1 MAIQLLQA
9 LSVLPNLPVRLFH
22 DGSGVASGAAR
33 VGATL
38 LCWGGLTAS
47 LPLRA
52 TAQDLFIYPAGGQS
66 AEQQRQDSLECRLW
80 AMDQTGFD
88 PTAPIPDTRSEITPE
103 PRARNQG
110 ASDVARSTARGA
122 LVGTAAGAIMGNTGR
137 GALAGTAGGAI
148 VGAGRQVDQSRD
160 RQQASR
166 DLQRQQRIR
175 EAEQQQLLQ
184 YRRQAFNRAVTACLE
199 GRGYSVS

>member
-1 MAIQLLQA
+1 MAT
-9 LSVLPNLPVRLFH
+9 
-22 DGSGVASGAAR
+22 G
-33 VGATL
+33 
-38 LCWGGLTAS
+38 

-52 TAQDLFIYPAGGQS
+52 SAQDLFIYPAAGQS

-103 PRARNQG
+103 PRVRSQG
-110 ASDVARSTARGA
+110 GSGVVRSTARGA
-122 LVGTAAGAIMGNTGR
+122 LVGTAAGAIMGDTGR

-148 VGAGRQVDQSRD
+148 VGVGRQADQRRD

-166 DLQRQQRIR
+166 DLERQQQIR
-175 EAEQQQLLQ
+175 EAEGQQLLQ

>member
-1 MAIQLLQA
+1 M
-9 LSVLPNLPVRLFH
+9 LPDLAQRHVP
-22 DGSGVASGAAR
+22 DCSGVASRAVR
-33 VGATL
+33 VAATL
-38 LCWGGLTAS
+38 LCSGALAAG

-52 TAQDLFIYPAGGQS
+52 SAQDLFIYPASGQS

-88 PTAPIPDTRSEITPE
+88 PTAPIPDTRSEIPPE
-103 PRARNQG
+103 PRARDQA
-110 ASDVARSTARGA
+110 ASGVARSTARGA

-148 VGAGRQVDQSRD
+148 VGAGRQVDQRRD
-160 RQQASR
+160 RQQGSR
-166 DLQRQQRIR
+166 DLERQQRIR

-199 GRGYSVS
+199 GRGYTVS